1 MGIDEK
7 QLEQWFQDQYSSGF
21 EEERLFFTKANETE
35 YIITMHYIHK
45 YLGENAKIIDV
56 GAGAGAYASALSNEG
71 HAVDALELHPTNLAR
86 LTEIFKDSD
95 QVKVAKGNALDLSA
109 FEDDSYDLVL
119 ELGPIYHIHN
129 LEDRIKAISEAVRIA
144 KKGAPIFIAFC
155 LQDAP
160 LIECIFQSENPAE
173 EIKFIGY
180 DREHG
185 IVTENTGSARV
196 LDTIANVDEF
206 IARALTELPIT
217 RGPRFSQDGLSQ
229 VIKDAVNNMSEDSY
243 KEWINYL
250 LATAERP
257 DLMGYSNHI
266 VQILFKN

>member
-21 EEERLFFTKANETE
+21 EEKRLFFTKANETE

-45 YLGENAKIIDV
+45 YLEENARVIDV
-56 GAGAGAYASALSNEG
+56 GAGAGAYASVLSNEG
-71 HAVDALELHPTNLAR
+71 HYVDALELHPTNFAR
-86 LTEIFKDSD
+86 LNEIFKDSD
-95 QVKVAKGNALDLSA
+95 KVKTYKANALDLSA

-129 LEDRIKAISEAVRIA
+129 IEDRIKALREAVRVA
-144 KKGAPIFIAFC
+144 KKGAPIFVAFC

-160 LIECIFQSENPAE
+160 LIECIFQSDNPAE
-173 EIKFIGY
+173 EIKNIGY
-180 DREHG
+180 DRETA

-196 LDTIANVDEF
+196 LDTIANIDEF
-206 IARALTELPIT
+206 IDRALAELPIT

-229 VIKDAVNNMSEDSY
+229 VIKDAVNNMSEDSD

-250 LATAERP
+250 IATAERP
-257 DLMGYSNHI
+257 DLMGYSNHV
-266 VQILFKN
+266 VQILC